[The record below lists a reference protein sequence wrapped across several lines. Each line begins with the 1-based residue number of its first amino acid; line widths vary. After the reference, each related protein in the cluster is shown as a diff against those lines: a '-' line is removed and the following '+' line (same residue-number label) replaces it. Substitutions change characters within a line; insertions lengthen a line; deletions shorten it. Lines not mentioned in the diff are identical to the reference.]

1 MDIAIDAVRRRI
13 SFFNE
18 ERGSD
23 RFLRDVQL
31 ARDAFATLNVNVGRV
46 LTTEE
51 VRQQKLV

>member
-13 SFFNE
+13 SCFNE